1 MKYGYI
7 SPDDERSGSLRSPD
21 SIKQAVQ
28 QFQRFAGL
36 PVTGKSATP
45 PYCVL
50 SRPWITQK
58 PKQLSALIKFI
69 GTGGGGVGG
78 PKDRHSLGIHVLP
91 TLMEFNFLI
100 IYQILG

>member
-1 MKYGYI
+1 MNELLQSYLMKYGYI

-58 PKQLSALIKFI
+58 PKQLSALTKFI
-69 GTGGGGVGG
+69 GTGGGGMGAQG
-78 PKDRHSLGIHVLP
+78 
-91 TLMEFNFLI
+91 
-100 IYQILG
+100 